1 MNLEDKFFQQLVSWF
16 HGKNQKAIIALSGGV
31 DSAVVAMAAKKALD
45 KNAIAVT
52 ADYNTLSADELKSAK
67 KIAKEIN
74 IEHKVIKYNEL
85 DNIEFVK
92 NDSLRC
98 YHCRTELSTYLLK
111 EARQMNVHL
120 IVDGTNTDDLTD
132 YRPGIKALR
141 ENGILSPLVELGIN
155 KQNVRNIAKSNNLS
169 VYDKPSNSCLA
180 SRIPHGMPITFEKLK
195 RIETAESLVK
205 SIFKVK
211 QVRVRDHQD
220 IARIEVGREE
230 IKDMLDTVKFSE
242 IDSKLKDLGFKHIA
256 LDLSGYKSRENI
268 NTHSSNKTNLDL
280 EQVGTNSNSI

>member
-1 MNLEDKFFQQLVSWF
+1 MNLEDKVFQRLVSWF
-16 HGKNQKAIIALSGGV
+16 HDKNQKAIVALSGGV

-45 KNAIAVT
+45 KNVIAVT

-74 IEHKVIKYNEL
+74 IEHKIIKYNEL

-92 NDSLRC
+92 NDSFRC

-111 EARQMNVHL
+111 EAKQKNIHL

-141 ENGILSPLVELGIN
+141 ENGIQSPLVELGIN

-180 SRIPHGMPITFEKLK
+180 SRIPHGIPVTFEKLK
-195 RIETAESLVK
+195 RIETAESLVR

-230 IKDMLDTVKFSE
+230 IKDMFDTVKLSQ

-256 LDLSGYKSRENI
+256 LDLLGYKSRENI
-268 NTHSSNKTNLDL
+268 NTTSNKT
-280 EQVGTNSNSI
+280 I

>member
-1 MNLEDKFFQQLVSWF
+1 MNLEDIFFQQLVSWF
-16 HGKNQKAIIALSGGV
+16 HDKNQKTLIALSGGV

-45 KNAIAVT
+45 NNAIAVT

-74 IEHKVIKYNEL
+74 IEHKIIKYNEL
-85 DNIEFVK
+85 DNMEFVK

-98 YHCRTELSTYLLK
+98 YQCRTELSAYLLK
-111 EARQMNVHL
+111 EARQINVQL

-141 ENGILSPLVELGIN
+141 ESGIQSPLVELGIN

-180 SRIPHGMPITFEKLK
+180 SRIPHGMPVTIEKLK

-220 IARIEVGREE
+220 IARIEVGRGE
-230 IKDMLDTVKFSE
+230 IKDMFDTIKLSE
-242 IDSKLKDLGFKHIA
+242 IDSKLKDLGFIHIA
-256 LDLSGYKSRENI
+256 LDLSGYKSKEKI
-268 NTHSSNKTNLDL
+268 NTPSSNKK
-280 EQVGTNSNSI
+280 I